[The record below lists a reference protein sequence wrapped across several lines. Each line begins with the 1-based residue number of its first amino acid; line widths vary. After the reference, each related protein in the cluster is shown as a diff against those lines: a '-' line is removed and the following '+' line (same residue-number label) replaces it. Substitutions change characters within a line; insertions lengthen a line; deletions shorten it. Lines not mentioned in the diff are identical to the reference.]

1 VRQSHGL
8 DHGVSETG
16 GLKLHDIERT
26 ELRPPAL
33 VLDID
38 TEHQYGDDTLD
49 VSGSMSAWCL
59 IRRAGVPV
67 AIRFLDVEGE
77 SALRLEAIRQHFAG
91 QTLSVPVQRSA
102 VVDATLTVIICT
114 RDRSDELSRALAS
127 LTEQSDP
134 DFTVLVVDNSTHGDV
149 ARTMTDV
156 DGLAMRCCHEPKPGL
171 SHARNRGLSEI
182 DSELVA
188 WLDDDEV
195 ADPDWIFW
203 VKQGFSSPYRPNA
216 VVGKMFPAELPGT
229 APVDWERYGG
239 HNKGR
244 GMEPELLR
252 AGTPTVVDPL
262 YPRPIFGSG
271 GNMAFRTETL
281 RAIGGFDNRLGA
293 GTLTRGGEDTKA
305 LSLLLEAGYSI
316 LHWPPAVTWHYHRA
330 TDQDLATKLFGNAAG
345 LTAYYTSMFMSS
357 PKFVWRIVSLLPRGF
372 KDAQSQTRQVKEDSL
387 PAHLTSA
394 TRRGLTQGPWLYVRE
409 TVRQRRAYG
418 VAKASTRAVPSVD
431 SSITRP

>member
-1 VRQSHGL
+1 MDLRHALIPDGQRQVVVVTRGRLQSDDRMAGKGTVVQPEAEIGNHAWIPGESHPCAVLMDQTGGPDLRVRQCVEL
-8 DHGVSETG
+8 ATG
-16 GLKLHDIERT
+16 AAGHAIR
-26 ELRPPAL
+26 R
-33 VLDID
+33 LDI
-38 TEHQYGDDTLD
+38 
-49 VSGSMSAWCL
+49 
-59 IRRAGVPV
+59 RARP
-67 AIRFLDVEGE
+67 ADRPRFDSRPDVEHLTHL
-77 SALRLEAIRQHFAG
+77 SG
-91 QTLSVPVQRSA
+91 Q
-102 VVDATLTVIICT
+102 
-114 RDRSDELSRALAS
+114 
-127 LTEQSDP
+127 
-134 DFTVLVVDNSTHGDV
+134 
-149 ARTMTDV
+149 
-156 DGLAMRCCHEPKPGL
+156 
-171 SHARNRGLSEI
+171 
-182 DSELVA
+182 
-188 WLDDDEV
+188 DD
-195 ADPDWIFW
+195 
-203 VKQGFSSPYRPNA
+203 
-216 VVGKMFPAELPGT
+216 PGT

-281 RAIGGFDNRLGA
+281 RNIGGFDNRLGA